1 MEKKPCILSAR
12 LLLFLYPK
20 LNLRK
25 NPLTAHAS
33 APRRVRP
40 PGQSAPKPHAEQ
52 RRAAE
57 LSDSAKPSAPPR
69 PSARGHRVKA
79 PHNLSQSD
87 AEPQRL
93 RGDVVTSKRVL
104 WHGDRAGRRGAAC
117 GEGQVF
123 DSLNVRRCMGVG
135 PRRDSA
141 A

>member
-87 AEPQRL
+87 AEPQRASRQRVRIPPSAGHKL
-93 RGDVVTSKRVL
+93 LPAAYIDAAWNRRAHSTSHNIINIR
-104 WHGDRAGRRGAAC
+104 
-117 GEGQVF
+117 F
-123 DSLNVRRCMGVG
+123 
-135 PRRDSA
+135 
-141 A
+141 